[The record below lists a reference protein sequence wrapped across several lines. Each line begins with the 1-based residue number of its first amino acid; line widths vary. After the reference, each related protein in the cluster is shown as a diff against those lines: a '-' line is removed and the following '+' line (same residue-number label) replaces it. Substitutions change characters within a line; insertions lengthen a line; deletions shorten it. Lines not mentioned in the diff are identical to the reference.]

1 MLIVSGCLLLLYSIL
16 KTDAYACDQ
25 TLSFD
30 YFFKT
35 KQNKE
40 IEPEATTY
48 ICIY

>member
-1 MLIVSGCLLLLYSIL
+1 MLIVSGCLLLLLSIL
-16 KTDAYACDQ
+16 RIDAYAWDQ

-40 IEPEATTY
+40 IAPDLTY
-48 ICIY
+48 ICLY